1 MLAKIIG
8 VIWVL
13 SGLLWFFR
21 PDSLKRRLA
30 RKMSRKFRFI
40 VYGFIL
46 VFGLTIIGSVLKAEG
61 IIAKIV
67 GIAGII
73 ITIKAILLLTSK
85 TSGKIIDW
93 LAEKPVKFFRITASI
108 MIVFGIM
115 LYLA

>member
-1 MLAKIIG
+1 MLTKIIG
-8 VIWVL
+8 VIWIL
-13 SGLLWFFR
+13 SGLWWFFK
-21 PDSLKRRLA
+21 PESLKRRLA

-40 VYGFIL
+40 IYGFIIA
-46 VFGLTIIGSVLKAEG
+46 FGLVIIGSVLKAEG

-67 GIAGII
+67 GIVGIV

-85 TSGKIIDW
+85 TSGKMIEW
-93 LAEKPVKFFRITASI
+93 LVEKPVKFFRIMAGI